1 MFSLNITN
9 RNIQDID
16 AISKVL
22 ITKFK
27 NLFKGYVVMMSIRT
41 GVVIINLRIENPF
54 SRITS
59 IV

>member
-1 MFSLNITN
+1 MNITN
-9 RNIQDID
+9 WNIQDID
-16 AISKVL
+16 AISKVF